1 MSAVLVE
8 RDDDIVTLTLH
19 NPGKLNAFS
28 HAMRDRLIALFNEI
42 NADPSVRA
50 VVLTGHEGNFSAG
63 ADLAGFDESTLLQCR
78 TRLKRGGV
86 ALMREM
92 VAGPK
97 PLIAAVE
104 GHAYGAGMALSA
116 ACDYVVAARDA
127 RFCCAFTRVGFI
139 PDMALMFTLPNRV
152 GLARAKQLIA
162 LAETLPAERCE
173 RLGLVDELA
182 DAGGALA
189 AAKAVARRF
198 ADGPP
203 LAFEL
208 MKSAC
213 ARGLEAMLQAEID
226 LQPYAW
232 LSADHQEG
240 KRAFAERRKPRFN
253 GT

>member
-1 MSAVLVE
+1 MEPVLVT

-19 NPGKLNAFS
+19 NPERLNALTL
-28 HAMRDRLIALFNEI
+28 AMRDRLIALFGDL
-42 NADPSVRA
+42 NADPGVRA
-50 VVLTGHEGNFSAG
+50 IVLTGHGANFSAG
-63 ADLAGFDESTLLQCR
+63 ADLGGFTESTVQQCR

-92 VAGPK
+92 IAGPK

-104 GHAYGAGMALSA
+104 GHAFGAGMALSA

-127 RFCCAFTRVGFI
+127 KFCCAFTRVGFI
-139 PDMALMFTLPNRV
+139 PDMGLMFSLPQRV
-152 GLARAKQLIA
+152 GMAKAKQMIA
-162 LAETLPAERCE
+162 LAETLGAERCE
-173 RLGLVDELA
+173 RLGLVDELSEPGQA
-182 DAGGALA
+182 LGAA
-189 AAKAVARRF
+189 QAMARRF

-226 LQPYAW
+226 LQPYIW
-232 LSADHQEG
+232 LSNDHREG
-240 KRAFAERRKPRFN
+240 KQAFAERRRPKFS

>member
-1 MSAVLVE
+1 MEPVLVT

-19 NPGKLNAFS
+19 NPERLNALTL
-28 HAMRDRLIALFNEI
+28 AMRDRLIALFGDL
-42 NADPSVRA
+42 NADPGVRA
-50 VVLTGHEGNFSAG
+50 IVLTGHGANFSAG
-63 ADLAGFDESTLLQCR
+63 ADLGGFTESTVQQCR

-92 VAGPK
+92 IAGPK

-104 GHAYGAGMALSA
+104 GHAFGAGMALSA

-127 RFCCAFTRVGFI
+127 KFCCAFTRVGFI
-139 PDMALMFTLPNRV
+139 PDMGLMFSLPQRV
-152 GLARAKQLIA
+152 GMAKAKQMIA
-162 LAETLPAERCE
+162 LAETLGAERCE
-173 RLGLVDELA
+173 RLGLVDELSEP
-182 DAGGALA
+182 GHALA
-189 AAKAVARRF
+189 AAQATARRF

-226 LQPYAW
+226 LQPYVW
-232 LSADHQEG
+232 LSNDHREG
-240 KRAFAERRKPRFN
+240 KQAFAERRRPKFS